1 MGYPVTQG
9 GVLVDAWRIP
19 IEEAEIYIRQRE
31 ACAAQL
37 IAEMETFCGRAYRDL
52 AGTEDGE
59 VVWGESVFGTEHSCL
74 VFLDPQTVEAAL
86 EAAKKKELRKF
97 ILESNEMTELAAQL
111 NFDSAK

>member
-9 GVLVDAWRIP
+9 GVLVDAWWIP
-19 IEEAEIYIRQRE
+19 IEEAEVYIRKRE

-37 IAEMETFCGRAYRDL
+37 IAEMETFCSRV

-59 VVWGESVFGTEHSCL
+59 VVWGESVFGTERSCL

-111 NFDSAK
+111 NFDSAN